1 MGQLCGC
8 DSSLPYAKLTCG
20 GPVTKRG
27 PLEGESR
34 IVYAAVVAFDDVI
47 LASAARFLV
56 DGGEED
62 AASVL
67 LSCSLEYW
75 PSGDTGFVGDE
86 VHEALHVK
94 LTGPR
99 AAFEILSDGKH
110 PTRRAIYR
118 AIEAVLPDQT
128 YIKHFVARAEHL
140 EIDSNWREE
149 LLTIARGEGVH
160 NQAAQGRALR
170 VWNNLHFRSQS
181 EIRIAQSLDR
191 AGVLFFP
198 NCRGRVGSTTKRENL
213 EADFLI
219 CADGQW
225 GILEVDGEPF
235 HPPSRTAHD
244 HARDR
249 KFRERGVRVV
259 EHFDATECYEKP
271 DEVVDRFLR
280 LLRA

>member
-1 MGQLCGC
+1 MT
-8 DSSLPYAKLTCG
+8 DTPADD
-20 GPVTKRG
+20 
-27 PLEGESR
+27 
-34 IVYAAVVAFDDVI
+34 IV

-67 LSCSLEYW
+67 LSCALEFW
-75 PSGDTGFVGDE
+75 RSGDTWHVGDE
-86 VHEALHVK
+86 THDALHVK

-99 AAFEILSDGKH
+99 AAYEILNDSSH
-110 PTRRAIYR
+110 PTTRAIRRAL
-118 AIEAVLPDQT
+118 EAVLPEQT
-128 YIKHFVARAEHL
+128 YLKHFTVHVQHVA
-140 EIDSNWREE
+140 IDPTWRDE
-149 LLTIARGEGVH
+149 LLQIARGVGVH

-181 EIRIAQSLDR
+181 EIRIAEALDR

-198 NCRGRVGSTTKRENL
+198 NCRGRLGLPTARENR

-219 CADGQW
+219 CRESKW

-235 HPPSRTAHD
+235 HPPSRTVQD

-249 KFRERGVRVV
+249 AFRELGVRLV
-259 EHFDATECYEKP
+259 EHFDATECFEKP
-271 DEVVDRFLR
+271 DEVVARFLR
-280 LLRA
+280 LLERM